1 MSSEAGAVLR
11 LRSILA
17 CSPGQQEAV
26 RSLRND
32 PAIRSAM
39 YTDHVISEEEHARW
53 LLLLEGDRARR
64 VFAVLDSTESP
75 IGVVSLAAIDPIHG
89 KADWGFY
96 LSPRVQGGLGS
107 IVLFHLIEFAF
118 EGLGLEKLNGEALEG
133 NAASL
138 AVHRKLLFQ
147 EEGYRR
153 SQIVRGGS
161 RLGVHLL
168 GLTREDWRSGR
179 EGVFVAPPPHRVII
193 EGDAP

>member
-1 MSSEAGAVLR
+1 
-11 LRSILA
+11 
-17 CSPGQQEAV
+17 
-26 RSLRND
+26 
-32 PAIRSAM
+32 M

-75 IGVVSLAAIDPIHG
+75 IGVVSLTAIDPVHR

-153 SQIVRGGS
+153 SQIVRSGS

-179 EGVFVAPPPHRVII
+179 ESVLTAPPPHRVIL
-193 EGDAP
+193 EGDAT